1 MKVRIVQAVIFVACL
16 SLIAA
21 CSTTAST
28 ATSSNSSNANS
39 SNANSSNAN
48 SSVTIRGEI
57 WADNWF
63 ALYNGET
70 LIKEDSVPITTER
83 SFNSESFTFQASYPL
98 HLNFVV
104 KDYKANDTGL
114 EYIGTPKQQMGDG
127 GFVAQFTD
135 VATGKVIAVTNQSAK
150 VLVVHKSPLNAAC
163 AKEANPIAGQGTC
176 TFTATLEPSTWKKP
190 DFDDSAWS
198 NASVFTAAA
207 VGPKDG
213 YLDIA
218 WNSDAKF
225 IWGSDLFADNT
236 VLVRMNVAAP

>member
-1 MKVRIVQAVIFVACL
+1 MKVRTVQVAIFVSCL

-28 ATSSNSSNANS
+28 PTRTSSNSSNTS
-39 SNANSSNAN
+39 TRI
-48 SSVTIRGEI
+48 TIKGEV

-83 SFNSESFTFQASYPL
+83 SFNSESFTFQAIYPL

-104 KDYKANDTGL
+104 KDFKANDTGL
-114 EYIGTPKQQMGDG
+114 EYIGTPKQQIGDG

-135 VATGKVIAVTNQSAK
+135 TATGKIIAVTNEKAK
-150 VLVVHKSPLNAAC
+150 VMVVHKAPLNSAC
-163 AKEANPIAGQGTC
+163 AKEANPIAGQGMC
-176 TFTATLEPSTWKKP
+176 MFTFTLEPSTWKKS
-190 DFDDSAWS
+190 DFNDTAWS
-198 NASVFTAAA
+198 NASEFTAAE
-207 VGPKDG
+207 VGSKDG
-213 YLDIA
+213 YSDIA
-218 WNSDAKF
+218 WDSSAKF
-225 IWGSDLFADNT
+225 IWGSDLFVDNT

>member
-1 MKVRIVQAVIFVACL
+1 MKVRTVQVAISVACL
-16 SLIAA
+16 TMIAA

-28 ATSSNSSNANS
+28 VSTGTSTQNDSSNSSTAS
-39 SNANSSNAN
+39 AII
-48 SSVTIRGEI
+48 TIKGEV

-114 EYIGTPKQQMGDG
+114 EYIGTPKQQTGDG

-135 VATGKVIAVTNQSAK
+135 VATGKVVAVTNQSAK
-150 VLVVHKSPLNAAC
+150 VLVIHKAPLNPAC

-176 TFTATLEPSTWKKP
+176 RFTATLEPSTWKKS
-190 DFDDSAWS
+190 DFNDSAWS
-198 NASVFTAAA
+198 KASEFTMAE

-213 YLDIA
+213 YLNIA
-218 WNSDAKF
+218 WNSSAKF
-225 IWGSDLFADNT
+225 IWGSDLFTDNT

>member
-1 MKVRIVQAVIFVACL
+1 MKARTVQAVIFVCL

-39 SNANSSNAN
+39 SNAGTAI
-48 SSVTIRGEI
+48 TIKAEI

-63 ALYNGET
+63 ALYNRET

-83 SFNSESFTFQASYPL
+83 SFNSERFTFQASYPL
-98 HLNFVV
+98 NLNFVV

-127 GFVAQFTD
+127 GFIAQFTD
-135 VATGKVIAVTNQSAK
+135 VASGKIIAVTNQNAK
-150 VLVVHKSPLNAAC
+150 VMVIQKAPLNAAC
-163 AKEANPIAGQGTC
+163 AKEVNPIAGQDTC
-176 TFTATLEPSTWKKP
+176 TFASTLEPSTWKKS
-190 DFDDSAWS
+190 DFNDSPWS
-198 NASVFTAAA
+198 NASVFTAAE

-213 YLDIA
+213 YLNIA
-218 WNSDAKF
+218 WNSSAKF

>member
-1 MKVRIVQAVIFVACL
+1 MKARTVQAVIFVCL

-28 ATSSNSSNANS
+28 ATSSNSSNA
-39 SNANSSNAN
+39 
-48 SSVTIRGEI
+48 TITIKAEV

-63 ALYNGET
+63 ALYNSET

-83 SFNSESFTFQASYPL
+83 SFNSERFTFQASYPL

-135 VATGKVIAVTNQSAK
+135 VATGKVM
-150 VLVVHKSPLNAAC
+150 VVHKAPLNAAC
-163 AKEANPIAGQGTC
+163 AKEVNPIAGQGTC
-176 TFTATLEPSTWKKP
+176 AFTSTLEPSTWKKS
-190 DFDDSAWS
+190 DFNDGPWQK
-198 NASVFTAAA
+198 ASVFAAVE

-218 WNSDAKF
+218 WNSGAKF

>member
-1 MKVRIVQAVIFVACL
+1 MKARTVQAVIFVCL

-28 ATSSNSSNANS
+28 ASTGTGAQTDASNSSNA
-39 SNANSSNAN
+39 
-48 SSVTIRGEI
+48 TITIKAEV

-63 ALYNGET
+63 ALYNSET

-83 SFNSESFTFQASYPL
+83 SFNAESFTFQASYPL

-127 GFVAQFTD
+127 GLVAQFKD
-135 VATGKVIAVTNQSAK
+135 VATGKIIAVTNQNAK
-150 VLVVHKSPLNAAC
+150 ILVVHKAPLNAVC
-163 AKEANPIAGQGTC
+163 ANEANPIAGQGTC
-176 TFTATLEPSTWKKP
+176 AFTSTLEPSTWKKS
-190 DFDDSAWS
+190 DFNDGAWQK
-198 NASVFTAAA
+198 ATVFTAAE

-218 WNSDAKF
+218 WNSSAKF

>member
-1 MKVRIVQAVIFVACL
+1 MKIKTVQAAMFVSYL
-16 SLIAA
+16 SLIVA

-28 ATSSNSSNANS
+28 ANGTSSNSSNTS
-39 SNANSSNAN
+39 TSI
-48 SSVTIRGEI
+48 TIKGEV

-70 LIKEDSVPITTER
+70 LTKEDSVPITTER

-104 KDYKANDTGL
+104 KDYKANETGL
-114 EYIGTPKQQMGDG
+114 EYIGTAKQQIGDG

-135 VATGKVIAVTNQSAK
+135 VATGKVIAVTNQNAK
-150 VLVVHKSPLNAAC
+150 VLVVHKAPLNAVC

-176 TFTATLEPSTWKKP
+176 TFTTTLEPNTWKKS
-190 DFDDSAWS
+190 DFNDGAWR
-198 NASVFTAAA
+198 NASVFTAAE

-213 YLDIA
+213 YLDIT
-218 WNSDAKF
+218 WNSGAKF

-236 VLVRMNVAAP
+236 VLVRMNVSAP

>member
-1 MKVRIVQAVIFVACL
+1 M
-16 SLIAA
+16 LIAA

-28 ATSSNSSNANS
+28 ANGTSSSSSNSNS
-39 SNANSSNAN
+39 SA
-48 SSVTIRGEI
+48 TITIKAEV

-114 EYIGTPKQQMGDG
+114 EYIGTSKQQMGDG

-135 VATGKVIAVTNQSAK
+135 VASGKIIAVTNQNAK
-150 VLVVHKSPLNAAC
+150 VLVIHKAPLNPAC

-176 TFTATLEPSTWKKP
+176 MFTSTLEPSTWKKS
-190 DFDDSAWS
+190 DFNDDAWN
-198 NASVFTAAA
+198 NASVFTAAE

-218 WNSDAKF
+218 WDSSAKF

>member
-1 MKVRIVQAVIFVACL
+1 MKKTILNVSISVAFL

-21 CSTTAST
+21 CSIAGSNVAATPVDAS
-28 ATSSNSSNANS
+28 API
-39 SNANSSNAN
+39 
-48 SSVTIRGEI
+48 TIKAEV

-63 ALYNGET
+63 ALYSGET

-83 SFNSESFTFQASYPL
+83 SFNSESFRFQGSYPL

-104 KDYKANDTGL
+104 KDYKANDSGL
-114 EYIGTPKQQMGDG
+114 EYIGTPKQQIGDG

-135 VATGKVIAVTNQSAK
+135 VASGKIIAVTNQNAK
-150 VLVVHKSPLNAAC
+150 VLVVHKAPLNPAC
-163 AKEANPIAGQGTC
+163 AKEANPIAGQGRC
-176 TFTATLEPSTWKKP
+176 SFTATLEPGTWKKS

-198 NASVFTAAA
+198 NASVFTAAE

-213 YLDIA
+213 YSDIA
-218 WNSDAKF
+218 WDSSAKF

-236 VLVRMNVAAP
+236 VLVRMNLAAP